1 MNFVLAAFYFVTENP
16 NALPPW
22 RQVTG
27 IFSAWPNSTR
37 VMAAAQLS
45 ALYPSFSPHDLHA
58 GDSDL
63 RER

>member
-27 IFSAWPNSTR
+27 ISTAWPNSTR
-37 VMAAAQLS
+37 VMAASRLS
-45 ALYPSFSPHDLHA
+45 ALFPSFSALDLHA